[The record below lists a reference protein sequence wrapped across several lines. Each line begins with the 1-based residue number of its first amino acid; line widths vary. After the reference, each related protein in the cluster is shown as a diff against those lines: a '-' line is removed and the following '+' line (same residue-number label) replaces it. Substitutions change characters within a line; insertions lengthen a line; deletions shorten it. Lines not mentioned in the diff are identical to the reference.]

1 MAGTATI
8 TALDVSVE
16 DGAIRPALQVVPH
29 VESDHVWAIRSS
41 RLTKTYGAR
50 RAVDAVDLHI
60 PSGSIAGFV
69 GPNGAGKTTTLRMLL
84 GLVRPT
90 IGDAEV
96 LGSSISNP
104 MGYLPLVGALIESP
118 AFYPTLSGRS
128 NLQVLATLGGQP
140 HSRIDAVL
148 DIVQLSDRAGDRYS
162 SYSLGMKQRLG
173 VAAALLNEPQLL
185 ILDEPANGLDPAGI
199 IEMRSLMRTLR
210 DRGITVFVS
219 SHLLGELE
227 QLADWIVLVQHGS
240 LLFQGPIDEL
250 LMRRRAALVVGAQNP
265 GDADVIAAIARRD
278 GHTAEIVDGRVH
290 IDTDPAYAAH
300 LNRAAMGAG
309 VTLTELAMERAS
321 LEDTFLTMTGGH

>member
-1 MAGTATI
+1 MAATATI
-8 TALDVSVE
+8 TTFDVSAE
-16 DGAIRPALQVVPH
+16 DGAIAPALQFLRH
-29 VESDHVWAIRSS
+29 VEPDHGWAIRSN

-50 RAVDAVDLHI
+50 RAVDAVDLRI
-60 PSGSIAGFV
+60 PYGSIAGFV

-84 GLVRPT
+84 GLVRPSA
-90 IGDAEV
+90 GDAEV

-104 MGYLPLVGALIESP
+104 MGYLPRVGALIESP
-118 AFYPTLSGRS
+118 AFYPTLSGRR

-148 DIVQLSDRAGDRYS
+148 DIVQLRDRAADRYS

-199 IEMRSLMRTLR
+199 IEMRSLLRRLR

-227 QLADWIVLVQHGS
+227 QFADWIVLVQHGG

-250 LMRRRAALVVGAQNP
+250 LKRRRAALVVGAQNP

-278 GHTAEIVDGRVH
+278 GHTAEIVDGRVR
-290 IDTDPAYAAH
+290 IDTDRAYAAH

>member
-1 MAGTATI
+1 MAATATI

-16 DGAIRPALQVVPH
+16 DGAIAPVLEMVPQVEP
-29 VESDHVWAIRSS
+29 DHVWAIRSS

-50 RAVDAVDLHI
+50 RAVDAVDLLI
-60 PSGSIAGFV
+60 PYGSIAGFV

-90 IGDAEV
+90 TGNAEV
-96 LGSSISNP
+96 LGTSISNP
-104 MGYLPLVGALIESP
+104 MGYLPRVGALIESP
-118 AFYPTLSGRS
+118 AFYPTLSGRR
-128 NLQVLATLGGQP
+128 NLEVLATLGGQP
-140 HSRIDAVL
+140 HSRVDTVL
-148 DIVQLSDRAGDRYS
+148 DIVQLSDRGGDRYS

-173 VAAALLNEPQLL
+173 VAAALLNEPELL

-199 IEMRSLMRTLR
+199 IEMRSLLRTLR
-210 DRGITVFVS
+210 DRGLTVFVS

-227 QLADWIVLVQHGS
+227 QFADWIVLVQKGA

-250 LMRRRAALVVGAQNP
+250 LMRRRAALVVGAENA
-265 GDADVIAAIARRD
+265 GDLDVIAAIARRD
-278 GHTAEIVDGRVH
+278 GHNVEIVGGRVR
-290 IDTDPAYAAH
+290 INTDRAYAAYI
-300 LNRAAMGAG
+300 NRAAMGAG